1 MTRGWRKFHSDEFC
15 HLPNIIMIMTRHI
28 ASMVDMRN
36 IHNTLHRNT
45 ERKKSVGRPRGRWE
59 VIKIG
64 ISGKWG
70 WKA

>member
-1 MTRGWRKFHSDEFC
+1 
-15 HLPNIIMIMTRHI
+15 MIMTRHI